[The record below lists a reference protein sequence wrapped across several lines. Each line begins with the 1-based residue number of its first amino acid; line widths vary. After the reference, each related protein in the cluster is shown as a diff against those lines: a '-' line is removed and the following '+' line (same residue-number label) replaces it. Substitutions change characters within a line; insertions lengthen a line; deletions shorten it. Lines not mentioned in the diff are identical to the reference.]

1 MKLSDALLQEI
12 KYRNP
17 IEEVISSYVSLKRN
31 GSNAV
36 GLCPFHSEKTPSFSV
51 SSKNQFFYC
60 FGCGAGGDVI
70 TFLMKAENLDYMSA
84 VRTLAQRA
92 GISLPITEAQ
102 QEQGVKR
109 ARVLEMNM
117 HAAKFFRA
125 ALPSAQN
132 AQEYLKKRALAPPL
146 VAHFGLGYAPG
157 RGALVSHLRSLGYTE
172 EELIAASLARKSEK
186 NGRLYDFFSERL
198 MFPILDTLGNVIGF
212 GGRVLGEG
220 EPKYLN
226 SPDTP
231 AFLKRNN
238 LFALNYAKKHCA
250 EALILCEGYMD
261 VIALHGAGFQN
272 AVATLGTAI
281 TPEQA
286 RLMRR
291 HAPLVYIC
299 YDSDAAGQRATE
311 KAIALLTEADVEVRV
326 VRYEGAK
333 DPDELIRR
341 FGRERFSLALEQAK
355 PQFDFKTD
363 SIFAKFD
370 LRAPQE
376 KIKAAHAVCE
386 MIAAIPSPM
395 EREIYITRCA
405 QRLEVTIPSLTQD
418 VERLLRQKNK
428 KQQKEKFT
436 EIARQAEGV
445 FDRIN
450 PERVGNTRA
459 NGAEEVILG
468 TLLLFPEYLQRITA
482 PPYSLTADDFVT
494 AFHRRV
500 FAALCAKGVE
510 GGFEF
515 GHLGEDFTPDEMGR
529 ITRLSVRRRD
539 LHANPDEVLRDSIR
553 TLKEEKSRQDEDIFA
568 ILRRKQAAQS
578 E

>member
-17 IEEVISSYVSLKRN
+17 IEEVLSSYVTLKRN
-31 GSNAV
+31 GSNFV

-51 SSKNQFFYC
+51 SAKNQFFYC

-84 VRTLAQRA
+84 VRILAKRA
-92 GISLPITEAQ
+92 GVSLPITEAER
-102 QEQGVKR
+102 EQGVKR

-117 HAAKFFRA
+117 HAAKFFRS
-125 ALPSAQN
+125 ALGTARN
-132 AQEYLKKRALAPPL
+132 AQAYFEKRALSAPL
-146 VAHFGLGYAPG
+146 ISHFGLGYAPG
-157 RGALVSHLRSLGYTE
+157 RGALVSHLYSLGYTE
-172 EELIAASLARKSEK
+172 EEMIAASLARKSEK
-186 NGRLYDFFSERL
+186 NGRLYDFFAERV
-198 MFPILDTLGNVIGF
+198 MFPIIDILGNVIAF
-212 GGRVLGEG
+212 GGRVLDDSL
-220 EPKYLN
+220 PKYLN

-231 AFLKRNN
+231 AFSKRNN
-238 LFALNYAKKHCA
+238 LFALNYAKKHCE
-250 EALILCEGYMD
+250 EAFILCEGYMD

-291 HAPLVYIC
+291 YAPTVYIC

-311 KAIALLTEADVEVRV
+311 KAITLLTEADVEARV

-333 DPDELIRR
+333 DPDELIRA

-363 SIFAKFD
+363 SIFARFNLND
-370 LRAPQE
+370 PQE
-376 KIKAAHAVCE
+376 KIKAARAICE

-395 EREIYITRCA
+395 EREIYIARCA
-405 QRLEVTIPSLTQD
+405 QRLELSVPALTQD
-418 VERLLRQKNK
+418 VDRLLRQKNK
-428 KQQKEKFT
+428 KQQQERFT

-468 TLLLFPEYLQRITA
+468 ILLLFPEYLKKACAA
-482 PPYSLTADDFVT
+482 PLSLCEDDFVT
-494 AFHRRV
+494 AFHRRIFSV
-500 FAALCAKGVE
+500 LCAQVSEHGT
-510 GGFEF
+510 FEF
-515 GHLGEDFTPDEMGR
+515 GHLGESFTADEVGR
-529 ITRLSVRRRD
+529 ITRLSLKRQD
-539 LHANPDEVLRDSIR
+539 LRANNDEVLADCIR
-553 TLKEEKSRQDEDIFA
+553 ILKEEKAKQGADIFD
-568 ILRRKQAAQS
+568 ILKSKRPTQS
-578 E
+578 